1 MSRRAVE
8 ESLSKKISMRQP
20 EERAEMKIIVEIPT
34 AFRRFTNGSA
44 SLECAPATLA
54 ELLAELEQKF
64 PAMARHL
71 RDDSGRVRQFINVYV
86 NEEDIRFLGGEA
98 YRFQD
103 GDRVMIVPSI
113 AGG

>member
-1 MSRRAVE
+1 
-8 ESLSKKISMRQP
+8 
-20 EERAEMKIIVEIPT
+20 MKIIVEIPT
-34 AFRRFTNGSA
+34 AFRGFTNGSA

-71 RDDSGRVRQFINVYV
+71 RDDSGRVRHFINVYV
-86 NEEDIRFLGGEA
+86 NEEDIRFLGGDA

>member
-8 ESLSKKISMRQP
+8 ESLCKKISTRHP
-20 EERAEMKIIVEIPT
+20 EERTEVKITVEIPT

-44 SLECAPATLA
+44 SVECAPATLA

-86 NEEDIRFLGGEA
+86 NEEDIRFLGGET

>member
-1 MSRRAVE
+1 
-8 ESLSKKISMRQP
+8 
-20 EERAEMKIIVEIPT
+20 MKIIVEIPT

-44 SLECAPATLA
+44 SFECAPATLA